1 AGGSLEE
8 AVQEGVRRGYRD
20 GLLRAS
26 IVERPFSGRLNT
38 GDNTPAVIHTRI
50 VPGEDL
56 RIIFDAKGGGSENQ
70 SRLRMLKPS
79 DGRQG
84 VRDFIVESALFA
96 TRALLRELGAPHPDP
111 ETAALEAECL
121 EAINDSG
128 VGPMGFGGRVT
139 ALAVHVET
147 HPCHIA
153 SLPVAVNIECH
164 SHRHREVTL

>member
-1 AGGSLEE
+1 LIVGAG
-8 AVQEGVRRGYRD
+8 V
-20 GLLRAS
+20 
-26 IVERPFSGRLNT
+26 
-38 GDNTPAVIHTRI
+38 
-50 VPGEDL
+50 
-56 RIIFDAKGGGSENQ
+56 GGTFE
-70 SRLRMLKPS
+70 K
-79 DGRQG
+79 
-84 VRDFIVESALFA
+84 SALFA
-96 TRALLRELGAPHPDP
+96 KRALLRELGAPHPDP